1 MGSLRPA
8 RRLFLK
14 WALLNALAVIFL
26 VVLAVEYHEHVRGAP
41 LVVIPVILALA
52 AYASAFGGRLCWE
65 SDGVEPGTKRAARI
79 IHEARYLSFWA
90 WVCQMVGILSTVI
103 GFWLL
108 LGDGDATGAQ
118 LGEKIQEGG
127 GVALLGTFVG
137 VFASLLLA
145 MEHRLIEHDLEG

>member
-8 RRLFLK
+8 RPLFLK

-26 VVLAVEYHEHVRGAP
+26 TVLGVEYHDQLRGAP
-41 LVVIPVILALA
+41 LVVTPLILAVA
-52 AYASAFGGRLCWE
+52 VYASALGGRMCW
-65 SDGVEPGTKRAARI
+65 RAEGASPFARDRI
-79 IHEARYLSFWA
+79 LHEARYLSFWA

-108 LGDGDATGAQ
+108 LQGDGSTEQ
-118 LGEKIQEGG
+118 LGDRIQEGG
-127 GVALLGTFVG
+127 GTALLGTFVG
-137 VFASLLLA
+137 VLASLLLA